1 MDFAE
6 LKNLIGEEGKV
17 IIIEN
22 NKPILV
28 ALTYEQYKKEKGL
41 KKDVVQEVESMEEPP
56 RVEEKPVQASEELTI
71 DDLPL

>member
-17 IIIEN
+17 IVVED

-28 ALTYEQYKKEKGL
+28 ALSYEQYKKEKGL
-41 KKDVVQEVESMEEPP
+41 KEDVVQEIEPVEEPP
-56 RVEEKPVQASEELTI
+56 ARAEQTAQPSEELTI